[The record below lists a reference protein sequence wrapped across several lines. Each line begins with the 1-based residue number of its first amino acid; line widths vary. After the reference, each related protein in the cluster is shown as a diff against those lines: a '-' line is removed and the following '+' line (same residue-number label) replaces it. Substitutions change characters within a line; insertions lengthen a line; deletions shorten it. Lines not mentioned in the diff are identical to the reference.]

1 LQAKAALPR
10 HEPNRRAT
18 FGNVQPLLRAWSI
31 ALLLV
36 APSLLGAERRVDVSP
51 PATLVAGDPAI
62 VAESPGA
69 RGDRLLRAALV
80 FDYTR
85 APLALVS
92 SNQDV
97 HLVVEDQ
104 LWAHAL
110 ASFAVSHR
118 WLVALELPVLLRETG
133 ERQSFAPE
141 LAPASQGMAVGDP
154 RLTLRGRLWGSPDG
168 LALGLG
174 VRASAP
180 LATRAYAGSPGPVIS
195 PFLALGHQA
204 LTTFSAFNV
213 GFEWRQNQTLPGILP
228 TRVGT
233 ALQLAMATGFTL
245 DSAHSTRLGPEVAVN
260 MTIGNG
266 ARLLDAQSTV
276 CELLVHL
283 QHRLL
288 GGPFEIG
295 AAFGPAIGR
304 APGAA
309 DYRALLSIVFS
320 PEEVAPPPDSD
331 DDRVPDDADMCPSLR
346 GEASEDPLM
355 HGCPPVPPDADGDG
369 MPDTIDACPRTPG
382 EPSIVRKRH
391 GCPKPRDRDQ
401 DSIVDADDACPD
413 QAGVESNDAQRRG
426 CPPPRPKVALEQ
438 SQIAITEQVQFET
451 GTAVIRDDSAE
462 LLQQVV
468 NLLQSHPEVQSC
480 EVAGHTDDTGQPEL
494 NRQLS
499 EARARAVMSWL
510 VARGV
515 DSQRLSARGY
525 GEARPIADNTSEE
538 GRARNRRVEFLILRR
553 AAPEAPR

>member
-1 LQAKAALPR
+1 MPR
-10 HEPNRRAT
+10 HEHNSCTAFGHARR
-18 FGNVQPLLRAWSI
+18 LLCAWSV

-36 APSLLGAERRVDVSP
+36 APSLLGAERRVDVTPS
-51 PATLVAGDPAI
+51 ANLVAGDPAI
-62 VAESPGA
+62 VAASPGA

-85 APLALVS
+85 APLALVA

-104 LWAHAL
+104 LWARAL

-118 WLVALELPVLLRETG
+118 WLLALELPVLLREAG
-133 ERQSFAPE
+133 ERQSFAAE
-141 LAPASQGMAVGDP
+141 LAPASQSMALGDP
-154 RLTLRGRLWGSPDG
+154 RFTLRGRLWGPPDG
-168 LALGLG
+168 LALGFG

-180 LATRAYAGSPGPVIS
+180 LATGEYAGSPGPVIS
-195 PFLALGHQA
+195 PFLALGHQGS
-204 LTTFSAFNV
+204 TTFSAFNV
-213 GFEWRQNQTLPGILP
+213 GFEWRQHQTLPGILP
-228 TRVGT
+228 TRIGT
-233 ALQLAMATGFTL
+233 SVQLAWATGFTL
-245 DSAHSTRLGPEVAVN
+245 DPAHSTRLGPEVAVN

-266 ARLLDAQSTV
+266 ARLLDPRSTV

-309 DYRALLSIVFS
+309 DYRALLSVVFS
-320 PEEVAPPPDSD
+320 PEEPAPPPDSD

-355 HGCPPVPPDADGDG
+355 HGCPPVPSDTDGDG
-369 MPDTIDACPRTPG
+369 IPDTIDACPRTPG

-391 GCPKPRDRDQ
+391 GCPKPQDRDQ
-401 DSIVDADDACPD
+401 DSIVDTDDACPD
-413 QAGVESNDAQRRG
+413 QAGVESNDPERRG
-426 CPPPRPKVALEQ
+426 CPPPKPKAALEQ

-451 GTAVIRDDSAE
+451 GTAVIRDDSSE

-468 NLLQSHPEVQSC
+468 NVLQSHPEVESC
-480 EVAGHTDDTGQPEL
+480 EVAGHTDDTGKPDL

-510 VARGV
+510 VARGI
-515 DSQRLSARGY
+515 DAKRLSARGY
-525 GEARPIADNTSEE
+525 GESRPIADNTSEE

-553 AAPEAPR
+553 ATPEAPR